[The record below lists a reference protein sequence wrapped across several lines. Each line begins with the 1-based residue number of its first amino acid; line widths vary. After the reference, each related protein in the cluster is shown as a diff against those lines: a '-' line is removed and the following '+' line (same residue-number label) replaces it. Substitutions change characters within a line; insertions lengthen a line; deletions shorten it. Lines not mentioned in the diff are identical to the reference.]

1 MKTSKD
7 RLFAIASLQQGFF
20 TSKQAREAGYVYSA
34 HSYHVNM
41 GNWVREHWG
50 IYRLTR
56 YATAD
61 RPDLVLWSLWSRDRK
76 KDVPQGV
83 YSHQTALT
91 LYELSDIMPSK
102 LHMTVP
108 PNFHRGDKIPDVLVL
123 HKAKIRPN
131 EIDVRAG
138 YRVTKPL
145 RTLLDLVHIGSI
157 SEDHLKQ
164 AVTEALHQGLI
175 SRKEIEA
182 YRHSPPS
189 VRKKL
194 LSILTERGR

>member
-1 MKTSKD
+1 MD
-7 RLFAIASLQQGFF
+7 RLFAVASLQQGFF
-20 TSKQAREAGYVYSA
+20 TSKQARDAGFDYSA
-34 HSYHVNM
+34 HSYHVSQ
-41 GNWVREHWG
+41 GNWAREHWG

-76 KDVPQGV
+76 NDVPQGV

-91 LYELSDIMPSK
+91 LYELSDIMGSK

-123 HKAKIRPN
+123 HKSRLHPQD
-131 EIDVRAG
+131 IDGRAG

-145 RTLLDLVHIGSI
+145 RTLSDMIQIGTI
-157 SEDHLKQ
+157 SQDHLHQ
-164 AVTEALHQGLI
+164 AVTEALHRGLV
-175 SRKEIEA
+175 SRKEIETSFRLSA
-182 YRHSPPS
+182 P
-189 VRKKL
+189 VRRIL
-194 LSILTERGR
+194 LSTLKERGR

>member
-1 MKTSKD
+1 MKTSED
-7 RLFAIASLQQGFF
+7 CLFAIASLQQGFF
-20 TSKQAREAGYVYSA
+20 TSKQARNAGYVYSA
-34 HSYHVNM
+34 HSYHVYK

-50 IYRLTR
+50 IYRLAR

-91 LYELSDIMPSK
+91 LYELSDVMPSK

-123 HKAKIRPN
+123 HKAKLHPSD
-131 EIDVRAG
+131 IDVRAG

-145 RTLLDLVHIGSI
+145 RTLTDLIQGGSA
-157 SEDHLKQ
+157 SEDHLTQ
-164 AVTEALHQGLI
+164 AVTEALHQGLL
-175 SRKEIEA
+175 SRQEIKSSH
-182 YRHSPPS
+182 RIPSS
-189 VRKKL
+189 VREKL
-194 LSILTERGR
+194 LSILKERGR